1 MDEEEDG
8 EDDIEEFQKLVK
20 QSEHAWEPAREELE
34 LINVNTEH
42 DKKELK
48 IGMLITTDMRSEL
61 VALLREYVDI
71 FAWSYADMPG
81 LDTEIVVHRLPLI
94 DGCRSVKQKLRR
106 TRPDVL
112 LKVKEEI
119 TRQWDASFL
128 VVVEYSEWVSNIVAV
143 PKKDNKIRVCVDFR
157 DLNRASPKDDFPLPH
172 IDVLVDN
179 AAKSSTYSF
188 MDGFSG
194 YN

>member
-8 EDDIEEFQKLVK
+8 EDDIEESQKLVK

-71 FAWSYADMPG
+71 FAWS
-81 LDTEIVVHRLPLI
+81 
-94 DGCRSVKQKLRR
+94 
-106 TRPDVL
+106 
-112 LKVKEEI
+112 
-119 TRQWDASFL
+119 
-128 VVVEYSEWVSNIVAV
+128 
-143 PKKDNKIRVCVDFR
+143 
-157 DLNRASPKDDFPLPH
+157 
-172 IDVLVDN
+172 
-179 AAKSSTYSF
+179 
-188 MDGFSG
+188 
-194 YN
+194 

>member
-1 MDEEEDG
+1 MHEEEDG

-71 FAWSYADMPG
+71 FTWSYADMPG

-94 DGCRSVKQKLRR
+94 EGC
-106 TRPDVL
+106 
-112 LKVKEEI
+112 
-119 TRQWDASFL
+119 
-128 VVVEYSEWVSNIVAV
+128 
-143 PKKDNKIRVCVDFR
+143 
-157 DLNRASPKDDFPLPH
+157 
-172 IDVLVDN
+172 
-179 AAKSSTYSF
+179 
-188 MDGFSG
+188 
-194 YN
+194 